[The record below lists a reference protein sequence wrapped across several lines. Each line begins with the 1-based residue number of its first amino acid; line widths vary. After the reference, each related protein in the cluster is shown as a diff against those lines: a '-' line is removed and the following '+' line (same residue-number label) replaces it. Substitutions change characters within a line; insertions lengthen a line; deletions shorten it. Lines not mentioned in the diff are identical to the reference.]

1 MKSIV
6 DEGVPRDLVKLLRE
20 LGCDVHSFPNSWK
33 GTKNGRLLQLVSES
47 GFGCLITSDKN
58 LTSQQ
63 NVARAGV
70 AVVVLPHQF
79 LDELKEI
86 REMIVDVVNGA
97 EAGSIS
103 YVAKK
108 VD

>member
-1 MKSIV
+1 V

-33 GTKNGRLLQLVSES
+33 GAKNGRLLKLVSEN
-47 GFGCLITSDKN
+47 GFDCLITSDKN

-63 NVARAGV
+63 NISRSDV

-79 LDELKEI
+79 LDELKQI
-86 REMIVDVVNGA
+86 KEMIVAVVNSA
-97 EAGSIS
+97 LPGSMYHI
-103 YVAKK
+103 AKK
-108 VD
+108 AD